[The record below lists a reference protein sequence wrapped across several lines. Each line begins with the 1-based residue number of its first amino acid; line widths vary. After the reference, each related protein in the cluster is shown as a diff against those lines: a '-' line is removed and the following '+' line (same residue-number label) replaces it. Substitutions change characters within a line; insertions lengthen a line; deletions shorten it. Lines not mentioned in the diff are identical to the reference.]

1 MIITSLENKEI
12 KRITKLKSKKY
23 RDELQEF
30 IVEGEHLVEEAYKN
44 KILKKV
50 ILLEDED
57 IDINIE
63 KIYVNYDIIKK
74 ISNLDS
80 PPKVIGICKLL

>member
-44 KILKKV
+44 KILKNFF
-50 ILLEDED
+50 ISICSF
-57 IDINIE
+57 IDI
-63 KIYVNYDIIKK
+63 YSSTKK
-74 ISNLDS
+74 
-80 PPKVIGICKLL
+80 

>member
-30 IVEGEHLVEEAYKN
+30 IVEGEHLVEESYKN
-44 KILKKV
+44 KVLKK
-50 ILLEDED
+50 
-57 IDINIE
+57 IE
-63 KIYVNYDIIKK
+63 
-74 ISNLDS
+74 L
-80 PPKVIGICKLL
+80 G